1 MKLIKK
7 IFKIKYF
14 FFRFPL
20 KADLI
25 ILTDKEKEVY
35 FKKC

>member
-14 FFRFPL
+14 FRFPL
-20 KADLI
+20 KSDLI